1 MLFRSY
7 ISGYK
12 NRFQNF
18 IKHLREMGDEV
29 YDLFTS
35 SGCWLL
41 VCVGRVYTLELT
53 CALSK
58 QVLVVTTHKGA
69 PEEFHGAK
77 VIGSWR

>member
-1 MLFRSY
+1 
-7 ISGYK
+7 
-12 NRFQNF
+12 
-18 IKHLREMGDEV
+18 MGDEV